1 MTIHAKPLSGSLS
14 ALSYVILA
22 LFSLLAFAPGIATL
36 PPTDRDESRFV
47 QASKQMVESGD
58 FIDLRFQDEPRYKK
72 PAGIYWLQSAAVLL
86 YGEGTETPIWVYRT
100 VSVAAGIA
108 AVLATAWL
116 GARMFGPAAG
126 MAAGFG
132 LAGIL
137 MLGFEA
143 RIAKT
148 DAALLAVTIAA
159 QAALAHIYLS
169 AREGGQTRL
178 APWVF
183 WTAQGLG
190 ILVKGP
196 IVAAVSILTIVFV
209 AWFDR
214 DRAWLR
220 RLRAGWGIPLAL
232 LIAAPW
238 LALITWKSGGA
249 FWQEAVGQDLLGK
262 VASGQESHGAP
273 PGYFFVLYSATFWP
287 YGVAGMI
294 ACLAALRRLSD
305 PRLLFCIAWFLPF
318 WVAIELVPTK
328 LPHYILPVYPAI
340 MLAVAWA
347 VTNLDAAADVRTGWR
362 LWLYRAAL
370 LGAVVATLALAVV
383 ATGVSPFVIG
393 TFSWWGLLASI
404 LLLAAGW
411 LGSGIWPPLEARV
424 RIPAAS
430 AASAAAFGILTS
442 TVVPSLQPV
451 WLSPQIAAAFESVK
465 PCEDSR
471 LVAAGYHEPSL
482 VFLVGTDTMLT
493 NGRLAS
499 RQLRRDKCAVALI
512 SDDQLETFKAGIA
525 NSPGIVELDAVE
537 GINYSKGTSRR
548 LALYANAN

>member
-1 MTIHAKPLSGSLS
+1 MTDHPMSRGGSLGT
-14 ALSYVILA
+14 LSYALLAIFA
-22 LFSLLAFAPGIATL
+22 LFAFAPGITTL

-47 QASKQMVESGD
+47 QSTKQMVESGD
-58 FIDLRFQDEPRYKK
+58 YIDLRFQEEPRYKK
-72 PAGIYWLQSAAVLL
+72 PAGIYWLQSVAVLL
-86 YGEGTETPIWVYRT
+86 YGEGNDTPIWVYRT

-108 AVLATAWL
+108 AVLGTAWL
-116 GARMFGPAAG
+116 SARMFGPAAG

-132 LAGIL
+132 LAGIM

-159 QAALAHIYLS
+159 QASLAHIYLS
-169 AREGGQTRL
+169 AREGAQARV

-183 WTAQGLG
+183 WAAQGFG

-196 IVAAVSILTIVFV
+196 MVAAVSVLTIAFV
-209 AWFDR
+209 VWFDR
-214 DRAWLR
+214 DRAWLK
-220 RLRAGWGIPLAL
+220 RLRAGWGVPLAL

-238 LALITWKSGGA
+238 LALITWKGGGA

-273 PGYFFVLYSATFWP
+273 PGYFFVLYSGTFWP
-287 YGVAGMI
+287 FGLAGVV
-294 ACLAALRRLSD
+294 ACIAALRRMSD

-318 WVAIELVPTK
+318 WLFIELVPTK

-340 MLAVAWA
+340 MLLVGWA
-347 VTNLDAAADVRTGWR
+347 VTEAADAPLQGWR

-370 LGAVVATLALAVV
+370 LGAAVATLAFAVV
-383 ATGVSPFVIG
+383 AGAITPFVLG
-393 TFSWWGLLASI
+393 TGSWWGLLAAI

-411 LGSGIWPPLEARV
+411 LGSGLRPPLAPHLRF
-424 RIPAAS
+424 PAAA

-442 TVVPSLQPV
+442 TVVPGLRPV
-451 WLSPQIAAAFESVK
+451 WLSPQIATAFHSAS
-465 PCEDSR
+465 PCPNSQ
-471 LVAAGYHEPSL
+471 LIAAGYHEPSL
-482 VFLVGTDTMLT
+482 VFLAGTQTRMAD
-493 NGRLAS
+493 GRLAG
-499 RQLRRDKCAVALI
+499 RALLKDDCAVALV
-512 SDDQLETFKAGIA
+512 SDDQLDAFRTAVGDM
-525 NSPGIVELDAVE
+525 SRVVELGVIE
-537 GINYSKGTSRR
+537 GINYSKGTPRR